1 MKMIYATAEVSARRN
16 KKLDKIADKYRGR
29 ARFPC
34 IINEDDEGCR
44 RYNFAVEVVDEPAT
58 EPMASDL
65 RRCGFEVEVLTEA
78 EHLKN
83 LGMFSLQRVRGGGPL
98 ID

>member
-16 KKLDKIADKYRGR
+16 KKLEKIRGR

-34 IINEDDEGCR
+34 IIHEDDEGYR
-44 RYNFAVEVVDEPAT
+44 RYNFAIEVVDEPAT
-58 EPMASDL
+58 ALMVSDL
-65 RRCGFEVEVLTEA
+65 RRCGFEVEVLTEV

-83 LGMFSLQRVRGGGPL
+83 LGMLSPSKMEGAAGC
-98 ID
+98 